1 MTTKSE
7 RQLGAQFH
15 FGAEF
20 RRDPSLSGGARDTG
34 NYVVHGENTLV
45 LSLLAASAPGTVKAV
60 YIDPPYNN
68 GERYHHYDDA
78 LSHETWLDQVLRRL
92 RLLKMLLTED
102 GSVWIS
108 IDDREVHY
116 LKVAADS
123 VFGREN
129 FVSTIVWQQRT
140 SRENRKAFSN
150 NHEYVLVYAKNVK
163 LFREA
168 RNHLPPTEA
177 ILDRYKNPDNDP
189 RGSWQSVS
197 ASVQAGHATA
207 SQFYTFVAPNGR
219 RHEPPK
225 GRCWVYSKERMVEEV
240 LENNIWFGKNGN
252 NVPRIKR
259 LMSKKP
265 PGLTPE
271 TLWPAHDVG
280 TNDSAKKHLLQLFP
294 NEPVFDTPKPE
305 ELIARILQIATHPG
319 ELVLDAYLGSG
330 TTAAVAH
337 KMGRRYIGIERGEQ
351 ALTFCSSRLKAVI
364 EGEAGGVSG
373 AFRWKGGGGF
383 DFYRMPTSLLRS
395 VPTRESKAKRVGRSK
410 VRALTSAQASF
421 PSLVAR
427 RGADR

>member
-1 MTTKSE
+1 MKTNPATPS
-7 RQLGAQFH
+7 RVQPL

-20 RRDPSLSGGARDTG
+20 RRDPSLSGGERDSG
-34 NYVVHGENTLV
+34 NYIVHGENTLV
-45 LSLLAASAPGTVKAV
+45 LARLAESAAGTVRAV
-60 YIDPPYNN
+60 YLDPPYNN
-68 GERYHHYDDA
+68 GERYHHYNDA
-78 LSHETWLDQVLRRL
+78 LSHDAWLEQVVRRL
-92 RLLKMLLTED
+92 RLIKTLLTDD

-116 LKVAADS
+116 LKVAADA

-129 FVSTIVWQQRT
+129 FVSTIIWQQRT
-140 SRENRKAFSN
+140 TRENRKVFSN
-150 NHEYVLVYAKNVK
+150 NHEYLLVYAKEAK
-163 LFREA
+163 RFRET
-168 RNHLPPTEA
+168 RNFLPATEA

-207 SQFYTFVAPNGR
+207 SQFYTLVAPNGR

-225 GRCWVYSKERMVEEV
+225 GRCWVYSKERMLQEIR
-240 LENNIWFGKNGN
+240 ENNIWFGKNGN

-259 LMSKKP
+259 LMTKKP

-280 TNDSAKKHLLQLFP
+280 TSDSAKKHLLQLFP
-294 NEPVFDTPKPE
+294 DEPVFDTPKPE
-305 ELIARILQIATHPG
+305 ELIYRVLQIATRPG

-351 ALTFCSSRLKAVI
+351 ALSLCASRLNAVI
-364 EGEAGGVSG
+364 DGESGGISG
-373 AFRWKGGGGF
+373 AIGWPGGGGF
-383 DFYRMPTSLLRS
+383 NFYRPPQSMFHL
-395 VPTRESKAKRVGRSK
+395 VPDE
-410 VRALTSAQASF
+410 
-421 PSLVAR
+421 PEPR
-427 RGADR
+427 RGRRRVQPSR